1 LKCNVDLVQK
11 VMVKKGNSK
20 KVAALILAAG
30 QSKRMGTPK
39 QLLPFNGQ
47 PMIADICKKL
57 VSLDLHSIACI
68 TGSENNLIEKVINK
82 FPMQAIY
89 NADFKQGMNS
99 SLVTG
104 INSLSS
110 HNNLEGVLI
119 TLADQPTIPLAHY
132 QLMVATFNQN
142 TQSIVSTSYGDSY
155 GVPSIFPS
163 SLFSEL
169 QDLGMDKGAKS
180 IIKKYLDKTKFI
192 LCEEALNDIDSPE
205 DYRKLIG

>member
-1 LKCNVDLVQK
+1 MNTVEKR
-11 VMVKKGNSK
+11 NSK
-20 KVAALILAAG
+20 KVAAIILAAG
-30 QSKRMGTPK
+30 QSTRMGTPK

-57 VSLDLHSIACI
+57 VSLELHSIACI
-68 TGSENNLIEKVINK
+68 TGSENNLIKKAISK
-82 FPMQAIY
+82 FPIQAIY

-110 HNNLEGVLI
+110 QEDLEGILI

-132 QLMVATFNQN
+132 QLMAATFNQN
-142 TQSIVSTSYGDSY
+142 TQSIISTSYGDSY

-169 QDLGMDKGAKS
+169 QELVVDKGAKS
-180 IIKKYLDKTKFI
+180 IIKKHLDKTKFI
-192 LCEEALNDIDSPE
+192 RCEEALNDIDSPE